1 MPSGTYSILLCLT
14 PDNYWSMGNPLG
26 VKGLRTLFIAYRSET
41 SVPWNHKRKTGT
53 SCEATV
59 TKDEGVHCSSGKR
72 VQLCTTLF
80 YLMATGV

>member
-1 MPSGTYSILLCLT
+1 
-14 PDNYWSMGNPLG
+14 MGNPLG

-53 SCEATV
+53 SCEATI
-59 TKDEGVHCSSGKR
+59 TKDEGVHCSSGKK
-72 VQLCTTLF
+72 VQLCTALF